1 MPRVD
6 SSGRRENRGSTSRGA
21 YVSYGWIG
29 TPYRVLQIFLPTD
42 SPPRMLKPTTEP
54 SFFATGEGPVFVPPA
69 RQRPAAPPDELFDRT
84 LTTLDAAEAAIRE
97 AERESQTAPKP
108 HKQKLAV
115 SVVIPVYNERDTIRE
130 IVDRVRAVGRHDEIV
145 IVDDCSTDGTRDILI
160 ELGQLPDVQV
170 FMHGYN
176 KGKGAALRTAM
187 QNLRGDVVLI
197 QDADLEYDPTD
208 YDRLLAP
215 IECGEADVVFGSRF
229 LENPR
234 QDPSWFHRIGNRLL
248 TRLSNQTTGLA
259 LTDMET
265 CYKVFRRDVLR
276 GMTLRERRFGFE
288 PEFTAKIARRGCVVR
303 EVPVRY
309 HGRCYAAGKKIGLRD
324 ALSAFRCILRYGWAD

>member
-1 MPRVD
+1 MLDP
-6 SSGRRENRGSTSRGA
+6 A
-21 YVSYGWIG
+21 
-29 TPYRVLQIFLPTD
+29 VLPMTLPA
-42 SPPRMLKPTTEP
+42 S
-54 SFFATGEGPVFVPPA
+54 EGPVFVPST
-69 RQRPAAPPDELFDRT
+69 RPRNATPPNEVFDRAI
-84 LTTLDAAEAAIRE
+84 TTLDQAQSALDEATRDANATEQR
-97 AERESQTAPKP
+97 R
-108 HKQKLAV
+108 KQRLAL
-115 SVVIPVYNERDTIRE
+115 SVVIPVYNERETIRE

-160 ELGQLPDVQV
+160 ELSRSPDVQV

-176 KGKGAALRTAM
+176 KGKGSALRTA
-187 QNLRGDVVLI
+187 LEHVRGDIVLI
-197 QDADLEYDPTD
+197 QDADLEYDPAD

-215 IECGEADVVFGSRF
+215 IESGEADVVFGSRF

-234 QDPSWFHRIGNRLL
+234 QDPSRLHRFGNRLL
-248 TRLSNQTTGLA
+248 TGVSNLATGLR

-288 PEFTAKIARRGCVVR
+288 PEFTAKIARRGCAVR

-309 HGRCYAAGKKIGLRD
+309 HSRNYSAGKKIGIRD
-324 ALSAFRCILRYGWAD
+324 ALAALWCIMRYGWAD